1 MNSSDLRLN
10 PIQVSKRE
18 KKASKKANKRGKE
31 SQLLGGATVLRAF
44 ELFSALT
51 AAGVV
56 CKGMKKSYPN
66 RHTHPPSPTGRRR
79 AQTRKPTTI
88 WFTVLIFI

>member
-1 MNSSDLRLN
+1 MSEGKKG
-10 PIQVSKRE
+10 KRE
-18 KKASKKANKRGKE
+18 ANKRGKE

-56 CKGMKKSYPN
+56 CKGMKMPCPD
-66 RHTHPPSPTGRRR
+66 RHPPLQGGKKHQPGNPQQLGSLC
-79 AQTRKPTTI
+79 KYS
-88 WFTVLIFI
+88 FKF